1 MARTIQTSQGSWRV
15 FWALA
20 AGVIAAAGL
29 TATLGGVDVEIVR
42 RAVRLT
48 AQMSLALFC
57 TAFAANALARLWPS
71 DLTGAIRRNR
81 RQIGLAFAVSHACHA
96 AALVTFARIAPAT
109 FHEQADPAMFVFGGL
124 AYLFVIAMA
133 ATSFDRTAA
142 WLGPRRWRLLHLVG
156 GYDIWLTFL
165 VAEGKRAL
173 HSPAYWPYVAVLF
186 VVFGLRMIAMQGRP
200 TPAQP
205 VPAA

>member
-1 MARTIQTSQGSWRV
+1 MARAKQTSQGSWRV

-20 AGVIAAAGL
+20 AVVIATAGL
-29 TATLGGVDVEIVR
+29 TAFAGGPDVESVR
-42 RAVRLT
+42 RTVRLT
-48 AQMSLALFC
+48 AQMSLVLFC
-57 TAFAANALARLWPS
+57 TAFAAGSLARLWPT
-71 DLTGAIRRNR
+71 DLTAAIRRNR

-96 AALVTFARIAPAT
+96 AALVAFARIAPAT

-124 AYLFVIAMA
+124 AYLFIIAMA

-165 VAEGKRAL
+165 VAEGKRAI
-173 HSPAYWPYVAVLF
+173 HSSAYWPYVALLLVVL
-186 VVFGLRMIAMQGRP
+186 GLRMIAMQGRR